1 VCDCNENST
10 AYVSKGHS
18 EATLKAA
25 DVDDDDNDD
34 DEDDDATSLPF
45 SDATNDVSSEW
56 HDCRLGLVSDD
67 LTSQS

>member
-1 VCDCNENST
+1 M
-10 AYVSKGHS
+10 
-18 EATLKAA
+18 KAA